1 MLHIST
7 GFLQIQVT
15 CANGLFPIPN
25 VRIHLLQ
32 KKDSILVY
40 EDFFLADYN
49 GKSQNIALYVEENST
64 QTYEIMIQDPC
75 FVPIH
80 IICSLYAKIHSK
92 LIINLIPILPYFQET
107 FISETVTYPSF
118 DYLLYAMQNIPPTLT
133 MNEFHQLADDI
144 YNQSNTKP
152 VSYNNWIL
160 IHEPVYQMAI
170 DYYAKTKANKNSEDF
185 QTKMKY
191 CLSFLN
197 RQITSHT
204 LYTQFYGF
212 STGNL
217 QYMQGK
223 INHIYHLLPHD
234 YLYDITSYKNFLTLC
249 GLSLPPTTSDIKR
262 KVFELIT
269 LLNKRITLDKRM
281 NSDYLIIL
289 DEVLQIYQK
298 KEDSSVKEKIQSFQR
313 LFGLPVTG
321 NLHDLEYSI
330 LSEIQK
336 ELTEAKKALQQD
348 S

>member
-15 CANGLFPIPN
+15 CANGLLPIPN

-32 KKDSILVY
+32 KKASILIY
-40 EDFFLADYN
+40 ENFFLTSDD
-49 GKSQNIALYVEENST
+49 GKSQNIALYVEENGT

-92 LIINLIPILPYFQET
+92 LIINLIPILPNFKET
-107 FISETVTYPSF
+107 FISETVMYPSF
-118 DYLLYAMQNIPPTLT
+118 DYLLYAMQNISPTLT

-170 DYYAKTKANKNSEDF
+170 DYYAKMMTNKNSEDF

-197 RQITSHT
+197 KPINSHV

-217 QYMQGK
+217 QYMQEK

-234 YLYDITSYKNFLTLC
+234 YIYDISSYKNFLTLC
-249 GLSLPPTTSDIKR
+249 GLSLPPTTPEIR
-262 KVFELIT
+262 KKTFELIT
-269 LLNKRITLDKRM
+269 LLDERITIDKRM
-281 NSDYLIIL
+281 NPIYLIIL
-289 DEVLQIYQK
+289 DEVLEIYQK
-298 KEDSSVKEKIQSFQR
+298 KDVSSNKEKIQSFQR
-313 LFGLPVTG
+313 LFGLPVSG
-321 NLHDLEYSI
+321 ELHYIEYAI
-330 LSEIQK
+330 LCEIKK
-336 ELTEAKKALQQD
+336 EMTEIKNAL
-348 S
+348 